1 MARRLATEVR
11 EAPEIGGRRRST
23 RARSPPDLT
32 APDLPD
38 PDLIVRTGGET
49 TTTSFLVWQSAYSEL
64 VFTDVR
70 WPAFGRDDLF
80 AAVAEY
86 QRRERRFGA
95 VEPLP

>member
-1 MARRLATEVR
+1 
-11 EAPEIGGRRRST
+11 
-23 RARSPPDLT
+23 
-32 APDLPD
+32 
-38 PDLIVRTGGET
+38 TGGET

-70 WPAFGRDDLF
+70 WPGFGRDDLF

-95 VEPLP
+95 VDSS